1 MINLQIFYV
10 PKLQEEQ
17 ITEQINE
24 FLDTGYKKRII
35 SIQQTDN
42 PVGEDTKTK
51 FLVFYEEILD
61 EDEEEG
67 PDPDP
72 QI

>member
-10 PKLQEEQ
+10 PKHHEEQ

-24 FLDTGYKKRII
+24 FLETGYKKRII
-35 SIQQTDN
+35 SIQQTGN
-42 PVGEDTKTK
+42 SVGGDPRIK
-51 FLVFYEEILD
+51 FLVFYEEISDD
-61 EDEEEG
+61 EEEEG

>member
-10 PKLQEEQ
+10 LKHEEEQ
-17 ITEQINE
+17 IVEQINE
-24 FLDTGYKKRII
+24 FLETGYKKRII
-35 SIQQTDN
+35 SIQQTAS
-42 PVGEDTKTK
+42 PVGEDNRTK
-51 FLVFYEEILD
+51 FLVFYEEIV

>member
-10 PKLQEEQ
+10 PKNQEEQ
-17 ITEQINE
+17 IIEQINE
-24 FLDTGYKKRII
+24 FLETGYKKRII
-35 SIQQTDN
+35 SIQQTAD
-42 PVGEDTKTK
+42 PVGGNARIK
-51 FLVFYEEILD
+51 FLVFYEEIV